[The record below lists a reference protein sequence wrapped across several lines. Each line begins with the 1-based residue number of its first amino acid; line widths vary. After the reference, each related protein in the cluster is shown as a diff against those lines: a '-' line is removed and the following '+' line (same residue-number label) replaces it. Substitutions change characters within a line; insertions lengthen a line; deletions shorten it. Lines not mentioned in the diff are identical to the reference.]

1 MRDPGA
7 LLPAVADA
15 VAWAMYWQE
24 PDEVDAMLQDAVLAG
39 LLRPL
44 AEAVLASPAS
54 GWWTAPLAREDQ
66 WQLRRGLDEPDAA
79 PPTPATAGELL
90 RRWHRSAVAEEERA
104 GRERP
109 ADPTAMVS
117 GEWWSTPVSA
127 RMVSTTPTM
136 PGTDG
141 MPAGLVLVEDSPGA
155 LLVEARPVRVEPAAR
170 VYEVTGPAAWVDLAA
185 TYPSEVTRSRRHDW
199 FRATGWRGRWTVPDW
214 EAVAGDW
221 DGVHLTYFQIPTW
234 PISERASESSD

>member
-1 MRDPGA
+1 MDGVAGGAGGHGGDPYGAVSAALAAVDLRAVARMRDPGA

-79 PPTPATAGELL
+79 PPTPATAITRTN
-90 RRWHRSAVAEEERA
+90 RRESRR
-104 GRERP
+104 R
-109 ADPTAMVS
+109 
-117 GEWWSTPVSA
+117 
-127 RMVSTTPTM
+127 STTFDGGSSSA
-136 PGTDG
+136 GTFRSK
-141 MPAGLVLVEDSPGA
+141 AIC
-155 LLVEARPVRVEPAAR
+155 
-170 VYEVTGPAAWVDLAA
+170 DL
-185 TYPSEVTRSRRHDW
+185 
-199 FRATGWRGRWTVPDW
+199 
-214 EAVAGDW
+214 
-221 DGVHLTYFQIPTW
+221 
-234 PISERASESSD
+234 